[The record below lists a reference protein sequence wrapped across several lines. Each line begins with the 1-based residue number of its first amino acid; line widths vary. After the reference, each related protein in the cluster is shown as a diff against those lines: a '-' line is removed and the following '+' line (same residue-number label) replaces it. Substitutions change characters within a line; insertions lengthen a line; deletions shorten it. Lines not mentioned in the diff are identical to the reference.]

1 MSKARS
7 PNRDKAFEIYK
18 EKNGNITPREIA
30 QLLGESAS
38 NISSWKNKD
47 RWSEKVTVNSSNK
60 KGAPKGNLNSLKHGH
75 YCDPT
80 KHIEESFLK
89 KYLPTVTKNIIKG
102 TVEAG
107 CTPLDIIWAEIQIQN
122 AAIINSQRIMEVKNK
137 REMIKELKKTKVQ
150 KELKKDAET
159 GKDVLIEVYR
169 EEEFE
174 FQFAWDR
181 QATFL
186 NSQSRAMSEL
196 RSLIKQY
203 DDMLHKNWDLAT
215 EEQKF
220 KIEKLKLEVA
230 SIEQEYKNNEL
241 AKNKNINPYAGLT
254 TEELKKLINDG

>member
-7 PNRDKAFEIYK
+7 PNRDKAFDIYK
-18 EKNGNITPREIA
+18 EHNGNIKPKEIA
-30 QLLGESAS
+30 EMLNESAS

-89 KYLPTVTKNIIKG
+89 KYLPAVTKNIIKG
-102 TVEAG
+102 TVDAG
-107 CTPLDIIWAEIQIQN
+107 YTPLDMIWANIQMQN
-122 AAIINSQRIMEVKNK
+122 AAIISSPKIMEVKNK

-159 GKDVLIEVYR
+159 GKEVLIEVYR
-169 EEEFE
+169 EEEYE

-186 NSQSRAMSEL
+186 NSQSRAMGEL

-203 DDMLHKNWDLAT
+203 DDMLHKNWDLAN
-215 EEQKF
+215 EEQRAR
-220 KIEKLKLEVA
+220 IDKLNAE
-230 SIEQEYKNNEL
+230 I
-241 AKNKNINPYAGLT
+241 
-254 TEELKKLINDG
+254 KKLSGDDLEIEDTDETDGEIYGNN

>member
-7 PNRDKAFEIYK
+7 PNRDKAFDIYK
-18 EKNGNITPREIA
+18 EHNGNIKPKEIA
-30 QLLGESAS
+30 EMLNESAS

-89 KYLPTVTKNIIKG
+89 KYLPAVTKNIIKG
-102 TVEAG
+102 TVDAG
-107 CTPLDIIWAEIQIQN
+107 YTPLDMIWASIQMQN
-122 AAIINSQRIMEVKNK
+122 AAIIGSPKIMEVKNK

-159 GKDVLIEVYR
+159 GKEVLIEVYR

-186 NSQSRAMSEL
+186 NSQSRAMGEL

-203 DDMLHKNWDLAT
+203 DDMLHKNWDLAN
-215 EEQKF
+215 EEQRAR
-220 KIEKLKLEVA
+220 IDKLNAE
-230 SIEQEYKNNEL
+230 I
-241 AKNKNINPYAGLT
+241 
-254 TEELKKLINDG
+254 KKLSGDDLEIEDTDEIDGEIYGNN